1 MNKKTVSKVNLF
13 FDGLVSRMEE
23 NKDFFND
30 ITINLKSG
38 TKNFPAKILYTDDIT
53 LIIKRLNAMWKKTI
67 CGI

>member
-30 ITINLKSG
+30 ITINLKTQYG
-38 TKNFPAKILYTDDIT
+38 TFQPT
-53 LIIKRLNAMWKKTI
+53 LTNQKLRLTA
-67 CGI
+67 

>member
-38 TKNFPAKILYTDDIT
+38 TKISLQKYCI
-53 LIIKRLNAMWKKTI
+53 RTI
-67 CGI
+67 

>member
-13 FDGLVSRMEE
+13 FGGLVSRMEE

-38 TKNFPAKILYTDDIT
+38 TKNFPAKILYTDDI
-53 LIIKRLNAMWKKTI
+53 IKRLNAKWKKTV

>member
-13 FDGLVSRMEE
+13 FGGLVSRMEE

-53 LIIKRLNAMWKKTI
+53 L
-67 CGI
+67 

>member
-13 FDGLVSRMEE
+13 FGGLVSRMEE

-53 LIIKRLNAMWKKTI
+53 LKRLNAKWKKTV

>member
-38 TKNFPAKILYTDDIT
+38 TKNFPAKILYTDLS
-53 LIIKRLNAMWKKTI
+53 LIHI
-67 CGI
+67 

>member
-13 FDGLVSRMEE
+13 FGGLVSRMEE

-38 TKNFPAKILYTDDIT
+38 TKNLFISLFSILKDSDF
-53 LIIKRLNAMWKKTI
+53 L
-67 CGI
+67 